1 MQMQS
6 LVITCFVFQG
16 IQDLLVLSLKT
27 HDKAVRKDFASAV
40 FFYLAHDDVIQTYK
54 REYNITDQ
62 TFKTWLGKR
71 SSLWSIFCC
80 QCLYSVFLPTQDIY
94 ILPYPSCTYV
104 MNYNYIKIK

>member
-1 MQMQS
+1 MQS

-54 REYNITDQ
+54 REYNITDRPSRHG
-62 TFKTWLGKR
+62 WVSGVLCG
-71 SSLWSIFCC
+71 
-80 QCLYSVFLPTQDIY
+80 LYSVANVFTLFSFLPKTYIY
-94 ILPYPSCTYV
+94 FLIHLV
-104 MNYNYIKIK
+104 LM